1 MLSSCLG
8 LSEGGRVCVCVEAVF
23 GGKNGSCQ
31 QVARATGKL
40 PPPPDPPSLLGRR
53 AAPMFR
59 AEIEGKEKALTQRNA
74 TLSDGGCPT
83 ITQHIYT
90 AY

>member
-1 MLSSCLG
+1 MCVWRRFLG
-8 LSEGGRVCVCVEAVF
+8 VRMAVVSRWLVPLE
-23 GGKNGSCQ
+23 NSPP
-31 QVARATGKL
+31 L
-40 PPPPDPPSLLGRR
+40 PTPPPSLDG